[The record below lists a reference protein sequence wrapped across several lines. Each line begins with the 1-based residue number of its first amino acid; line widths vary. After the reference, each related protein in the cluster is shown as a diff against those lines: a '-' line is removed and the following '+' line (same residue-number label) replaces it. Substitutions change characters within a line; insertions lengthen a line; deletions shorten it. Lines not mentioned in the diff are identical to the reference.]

1 VPGERHPAGRRDGNR
16 FAGAGR
22 SGTRGRRPGTLAA
35 AAVLAL
41 AALASGCGGCR
52 EEPPPP
58 AYVQATNE
66 GEAYLENRDS
76 ANATAAFQ
84 RAVEALPE
92 SPAARRNL
100 ARAQLL
106 AREHAAALESL
117 TKARELEGD
126 DSAATEYLTGLA
138 HSREGRFAEAIPHLE
153 AAVRL
158 DPGEPP
164 LRFQLANAYQT
175 EGRTEQ
181 AIEQLEETVR
191 LDPLHSSAVF
201 KLGSF
206 ARQAG
211 DREKAERLQQEF
223 LRLREVL
230 GDASRSAEAL
240 ETSVYTRAEPAGS
253 AGSPADGDEAA
264 PAVRFALAP
273 EEALPA
279 GEATATAAAVLSVDE
294 AGRPILAVADAA
306 GGLALIAAGEGGGFE
321 WTPLAVALPFA
332 AAELIAGNVY
342 DEVAEGE
349 RFDPAVHARN
359 DLLALGPAG
368 EVRLLIAVAE
378 GGFADVTESAGLA
391 GATAAGAAWV
401 DFDHDGDLD
410 LAAAGDA
417 GLALWQNNGDATFT
431 EVGGEVGI
439 GDVAPATGVA
449 AADLDGDV
457 AVDLVVARGDTSG
470 TLVLAN
476 RRTGT
481 FARTPEPPGPWPP
494 ARRVLIDDFDND
506 GAPEAL
512 LFSGTGATLLHPGG
526 PEAGELDLGFDGA
539 SAAAPGALARLD
551 YDNDGWL
558 DLAAAAGGA
567 VRLWRNRG
575 ERGFTEVTAAAGL
588 EELRLPDVRA
598 LTAAD
603 LDADGDTDLVAVT
616 SEGLRLLVNE
626 GGNARRQIKLRLVG
640 TKTNPAGLGTHVEV
654 RAGDALI
661 AREVDRPVVEIGV
674 GDAARLDSVQTLWTN
689 GVVDNQVGVDPG
701 APGEPVV
708 LTILEKN
715 VATGSCPFLYA
726 WDGDRFEFV
735 TDLLGNSPVGLQIAR
750 GAVLPADPDE
760 LVVIGG
766 AGALAPRD
774 GYYELEVTSEF
785 REVAYLDHARLVAV
799 DHEPGVEIGVTDRL
813 MPPPFPPSEA
823 WALGRRRPLVSAH
836 GDDGIDRTAPLAE
849 RDGRFADCGVPLPPP
864 YRGTTA
870 PLALTFDFGPLD
882 GPRDELGRPV
892 LALTG
897 WLQYGDASTNIAL
910 SQNRALTIVPP
921 TLEAETAPGRWQPL
935 DVVVGMPAGKTK
947 TILVDLAGR
956 LPAGARRLRLTT
968 TFEIRWDRAA
978 LFDRLPAAALEIRE
992 LLPTATDLY
1001 DRGFSDLRQRAPLH
1015 PTTPAYEE
1023 VSAQPPWRTT
1033 PAGWATRYGAVD
1045 ELVAERDGRVVLLN
1059 AGDALRLRFDAAAI
1073 PPPAPGSERTWL
1085 FYSVGWDKDADHNVI
1100 AGDTVGPMPDGVDPD
1115 PEWQRRW
1122 NTRWV
1127 PPDKHRPANQADHP
1141 R

>member
-1 VPGERHPAGRRDGNR
+1 MPGARRPARPREGER
-16 FAGAGR
+16 FAGARRG
-22 SGTRGRRPGTLAA
+22 GVRGRRLAPFAA
-35 AAVLAL
+35 AAALAL
-41 AALASGCGGCR
+41 AALASGCGGCG

-58 AYVQATNE
+58 EYVQATNE
-66 GEAYLENRDS
+66 GKAYLENRDS
-76 ANATAAFQ
+76 ANAVAAFQ
-84 RAVEALPE
+84 RAVDALPE
-92 SPAARRNL
+92 SAAAWRNL

-117 TKARELEGD
+117 GRARELED
-126 DSAATEYLTGLA
+126 DSAATEYLTGLV
-138 HSREGRFAEAIPHLE
+138 HLREGRFAEAIPPLE

-175 EGRTEQ
+175 EGKTEQ
-181 AIEQLEETVR
+181 AVEQLEETVR

-201 KLGSF
+201 KLATF

-211 DREKAERLQQEF
+211 EREEAERLQQEF

-240 ETSVYTRAEPAGS
+240 ETSVYTLAEPPRSAEAPAGEE
-253 AGSPADGDEAA
+253 PAA

-273 EEALPA
+273 EETLPA
-279 GEATATAAAVLSVDE
+279 GEAPATAAAVLLVDE
-294 AGRPILAVADAA
+294 AGRPALVVADAD
-306 GGLALIAAGEGGGFE
+306 GGLARIAAAGDGGFE
-321 WTPLAVALPFA
+321 RTPLGVTLPFA
-332 AAELIAGNVY
+332 ARELVAGNFY
-342 DEVAEGE
+342 DAVVEGE
-349 RFDPAVHARN
+349 SYDPAQHARN

-368 EVRLLIAVAE
+368 EVRLLLADRE
-378 GGFADVTESAGLA
+378 GGFADVTGDAALS
-391 GATAAGAAWV
+391 GATAAAAAWV

-410 LAAAGDA
+410 LAAAGED

-431 EVGGEVGI
+431 EVAADVGI
-439 GDVAPATGVA
+439 DAAGQAAGVA

-457 AVDLVVARGDTSG
+457 AVDLVVARGKG
-470 TLVLAN
+470 TLVFMN

-481 FARTPEPPGPWPP
+481 FARMAEPPGPWPP
-494 ARRVLIDDFDND
+494 AERVLIDDFDND
-506 GAPEAL
+506 GTPEAL
-512 LFSGTGATLLHPGG
+512 LLGAGGAAALLHPGG
-526 PEAGELDLGFDGA
+526 AEVGALDLGLDRA
-539 SAAAPGALARLD
+539 TPAVARID

-575 ERGFTEVTAAAGL
+575 ERGFAEVTAAAGL
-588 EELRLPDVRA
+588 EELRLPDVRS

-603 LDADGDTDLVAVT
+603 LDADGDTDLIAVT
-616 SEGLRLLVNE
+616 AEGLRLLVNG

-654 RAGDALI
+654 RAGDALM
-661 AREVDRPVVEIGV
+661 ARAVDRPVVEIGV

-701 APGEPVV
+701 APGEPAVM
-708 LTILEKN
+708 TILEKN

-726 WDGDRFEFV
+726 WDGKGFEFV

-766 AGALAPRD
+766 AGSLAPRD
-774 GYYELEVTSEF
+774 GRYELEVTSEF
-785 REVAYLDHARLVAV
+785 REVVYIDHARLIAV
-799 DHEPGVEIGVTDRL
+799 DHAPGVEIGVTDRL
-813 MPPPFPPSEA
+813 APPPFPPSEA
-823 WALGRRRPLVSAH
+823 WALAGRRPLLSAR
-836 GDDGIDRTAPLAE
+836 GDDGIDRTAALAE

-864 YRGTTA
+864 YRGMTE
-870 PLALTFDFGPLD
+870 PLALTLDFGPLD
-882 GPRDELGRPV
+882 GPRYERGRPV

-921 TLEAETAPGRWQPL
+921 TLEAETSAGWRPL

-947 TILVDLAGR
+947 TILVDLTGR

-978 LFDRLPAAALEIRE
+978 LFDRLPASSLEIRE
-992 LLPTATDLY
+992 LLPAATDLY

-1015 PTTPAYEE
+1015 PTTPAYAE
-1023 VSAQPPWRTT
+1023 VIAQPPWRTT
-1033 PAGWATRYGAVD
+1033 PTGWATRYGAVD
-1045 ELVAERDGRVVLLN
+1045 GLLAERDGRVVVVN
-1059 AGDALRLRFDAAAI
+1059 AGDALRLRFDAATLPA
-1073 PPPAPGSERTWL
+1073 PAPGRERTWL

-1115 PEWQRRW
+1115 PAWQRAW

-1127 PPDKHRPANQADHP
+1127 PADKHRPEDQTDQT